1 MAAIRTVEDLTTD
14 EDLIG
19 YYDYEEAKEQETNA
33 RFEEGIKHGIKQNAI
48 ETAKKLIK
56 EGIEPSITAK
66 CTNLTLED
74 VENLKEMDTE

>member
-33 RFEEGIKHGIKQNAI
+33 RFEQGMKQGIEQGAKQNAM
-48 ETAKKLIK
+48 ETAKKMFTLPTI
-56 EGIEPSITAK
+56 
-66 CTNLTLED
+66 TLEQIASCTGLSL
-74 VENLKEMDTE
+74 EEIEKLK